1 MADETGIVQD
11 DYKDEPKNSSK
22 PYLDAIEESEKAF
35 DDYQTRAD
43 KIDQLYADLKRLAG
57 VDRSREFQLF
67 WANIEVLKP
76 SIYSRPPVPVV
87 VPRFKDRRAV
97 PRMASELL
105 ERCAVVG
112 FEMEDIDQVMRAV
125 RDDLAISGQGRC
137 VGAVRDQGR
146 SAVLHRQ
153 P

>member
-1 MADETGIVQD
+1 MADDLVDVVQD
-11 DYKDEPKNSSK
+11 DYKDEPDNSSK
-22 PYLDAIEESEKAF
+22 RYLDAIHESEQAF

-43 KIDQLYADLKRLAG
+43 KIDKLYADLKRLAG

-87 VPRFKDRRAV
+87 VPRFKDRRPV

-105 ERCAVVG
+105 ERCAIVA
-112 FEMEDIDQVMRAV
+112 FEMEDIDQVMRSV
-125 RDDLAISGQGRC
+125 RDDLAVQARG
-137 VGAVRDQGR
+137 VAWVRYDTKN
-146 SAVLHRQ
+146 
-153 P
+153 